1 MNFADVKSLKKL
13 VKELHDKKARAE
25 HGMFLVEGEV
35 SVLEFVGSD
44 YEIEALLVS
53 PKFLSSHQERL
64 APLAQKTHT
73 VAASELEK
81 LGTLS
86 SNDQA
91 IAVVRQKP
99 TRLFSLGEEV
109 VLALSDV
116 NDPGNLG
123 TIIRICDWYGIKKI
137 VASKNTV
144 DVYNSKVVSATKGS
158 FARVQVYY
166 EDLKQVFTAHPTV
179 PVLGADLDG
188 ADVHTYA
195 FPQQAFLLM
204 GSESHGI
211 HPDLVQYL
219 TQKITIP
226 RIGSAESLNVG
237 VATAIILDN
246 WMR

>member
-13 VKELHDKKARAE
+13 IKELHERKGRAE
-25 HGMFLVEGEV
+25 HGMFLVEGAV
-35 SVLEFVGSD
+35 SVLEFLDSG
-44 YEIEALLVS
+44 YEIKALLVS
-53 PKFLSSHQERL
+53 PEFLSGHQERL
-64 APLAQKTHT
+64 APFTSITYTLAPT
-73 VAASELEK
+73 ELEK

-86 SNDQA
+86 SNDKA
-91 IAVVRQKP
+91 IAVVRMRSP
-99 TRLFSLGEEV
+99 EAFSIDTEV

-137 VASKNTV
+137 IASKNTV

-158 FARVQVYY
+158 FARVHVYY
-166 EDLKQVFTAHPTV
+166 EDLHEIFKAHAPI

-188 ADVHTYA
+188 EDVHTYS
-195 FPQQAFLLM
+195 FPRRAFLLM

-211 HPDLVQYL
+211 HPDLVHYL

-226 RIGSAESLNVG
+226 RIGNAESLNVG